1 MAHRKIVR
9 MRRKLMQGY
18 RGIWLGLG
26 FFMAFAADADVYALK
41 NDQGVI
47 HFTNIPNQGDKRY
60 QRVLHIP
67 KRVSA
72 GKSDAAKT
80 NEPVRVVV
88 QNSNAYR
95 EDIARVAETY
105 RVEEALIKAVIQAE
119 SGFRPAAVS
128 HKGAIGL
135 MQLMP
140 ATAKRYGVTDPY
152 DPAQNIHG
160 GTRYLRD
167 LLDMFNNNP
176 ELAVAAYNAGENA
189 VIRHGHKI
197 PPYRET
203 QDYVPKVMAIYEKLR
218 TEM

>member
-1 MAHRKIVR
+1 
-9 MRRKLMQGY
+9 MRVY

-26 FFMAFAADADVYALK
+26 FFMAFAANADVYALK
-41 NDQGVI
+41 NDKGVT
-47 HFTNIPNQGDKRY
+47 HFTNAPSHGDKRY

-67 KRVSA
+67 KVVST
-72 GKSDAAKT
+72 GKFVARKT
-80 NEPVRVVV
+80 NEPVWVVAPR
-88 QNSNAYR
+88 SDAYG
-95 EDIARVAETY
+95 EDIARVAEAY
-105 RVEEALIKAVIQAE
+105 RVDEALIKAVIQAE

-128 HKGAIGL
+128 HKGAMGL

-140 ATAKRYGVTDPY
+140 ATARRYGVEDPY

-167 LLDMFNNNP
+167 LLDLFNNNP
-176 ELAVAAYNAGENA
+176 ELAVAAFNAGENA

-203 QDYVPKVMAIYEKLR
+203 LAYVPKVMAIYEKLR
-218 TEM
+218 TGM

>member
-1 MAHRKIVR
+1 MAHQKIVG
-9 MRRKLMQGY
+9 MRRKLMQVY
-18 RGIWLGLG
+18 RGVWLGLG
-26 FFMAFAADADVYALK
+26 FFMAFAACADVYALK
-41 NDQGVI
+41 NDNGVI
-47 HFTNIPNQGDKRY
+47 HFTNTPNHGDKRY
-60 QRVLHIP
+60 KRVLHTP
-67 KRVSA
+67 KAVPT
-72 GKSDAAKT
+72 GKFVARKI
-80 NEPVRVVV
+80 NEPERVVV
-88 QNSNAYR
+88 PRSDAYR
-95 EDIARVAETY
+95 EDIARVAEIY
-105 RVEEALIKAVIQAE
+105 RVDEALIAAVIQAE

-128 HKGAIGL
+128 HKGAMGL

-140 ATAKRYGVTDPY
+140 ATARRYGVEDAY

-203 QDYVPKVMAIYEKLR
+203 LAYVPKVMAIYEKLR
-218 TEM
+218 TGM

>member
-1 MAHRKIVR
+1 
-9 MRRKLMQGY
+9 MQGY
-18 RGIWLGLG
+18 RGIGLGLG

-41 NDQGVI
+41 NDQGII
-47 HFTNIPNQGDKRY
+47 HFTNSPNPSNKRY
-60 QRVLHIP
+60 QRVLHLP
-67 KRVSA
+67 KRE
-72 GKSDAAKT
+72 AKT
-80 NEPVRVVV
+80 NEPAGIVV
-88 QNSNAYR
+88 QQSNAYR
-95 EDIARVAETY
+95 DDIARVAETY

-119 SGFRPAAVS
+119 SSFRPAAVS
-128 HKGAIGL
+128 HKGAMGL

-140 ATAKRYGVTDPY
+140 ATAKRYGVADPY

-167 LLDMFNNNP
+167 LLDLFDNNP

-218 TEM
+218 REM

>member
-1 MAHRKIVR
+1 MVHQKVVR
-9 MRRKLMQGY
+9 MRRKLLQGY
-18 RGIWLGLG
+18 RGIGLGLG
-26 FFMAFAADADVYALK
+26 FFMAFAAYADVYALK
-41 NDQGVI
+41 NDEGVI
-47 HFTNIPNQGDKRY
+47 HFTNVPNHGDKRY
-60 QRVLHIP
+60 QRVLHTP
-67 KRVSA
+67 KTVST
-72 GKSDAAKT
+72 GKFVARKT
-80 NEPVRVVV
+80 NESVQVVV
-88 QNSNAYR
+88 PRSDAYR
-95 EDIARVAETY
+95 EDIARIAKTY
-105 RVEEALIKAVIQAE
+105 RVDEALIKAVIQAE

-128 HKGAIGL
+128 HKGAMGL

-140 ATAKRYGVTDPY
+140 ATARRYGVEDPY

-189 VIRHGHKI
+189 VVRHGHKI

-203 QDYVPKVMAIYEKLR
+203 LAYVPKVMAIYEKLR

>member
-1 MAHRKIVR
+1 MAPSA
-9 MRRKLMQGY
+9 Y
-18 RGIWLGLG
+18 
-26 FFMAFAADADVYALK
+26 ADVYALNNGK
-41 NDQGVI
+41 GVI
-47 HFTNIPNQGDKRY
+47 HFTNVPNPGDKRF

-67 KRVSA
+67 KAVST
-72 GKSDAAKT
+72 GKFGARKT
-80 NEPVRVVV
+80 NEPVRAVVPGRD
-88 QNSNAYR
+88 AYR
-95 EDIARVAETY
+95 EDIASIAKTY
-105 RVEEALIKAVIQAE
+105 RVDEALIKAVIQAE

-128 HKGAIGL
+128 HKGAMGL

-140 ATAKRYGVTDPY
+140 ATARRYGVEDPY

-203 QDYVPKVMAIYEKLR
+203 LDYVPKVMAIYEKLR
-218 TEM
+218 TGM